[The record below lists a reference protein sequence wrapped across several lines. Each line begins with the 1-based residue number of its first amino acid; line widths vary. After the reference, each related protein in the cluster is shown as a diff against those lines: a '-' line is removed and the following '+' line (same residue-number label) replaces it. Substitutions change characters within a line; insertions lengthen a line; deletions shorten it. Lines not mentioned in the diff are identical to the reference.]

1 MEEKSTQVSP
11 SSTMFNDII
20 PLKEENE
27 TKSGI
32 NFLQN
37 QCELCGKI
45 LSNKKNLKKHIK
57 LHSDIRNY
65 VCKVCNKSYK
75 RSDHLRRHMI
85 THDPNPN
92 YYECE
97 FCFKRFSLNYHLTSH
112 LQNVHKQKIIKVYQC
127 PNCELYFQK
136 KSKLFLHQK
145 DIHNIVFDKIPCY
158 YPYCNKCYISE
169 GKLNDQIQ
177 KYHLNYIN
185 NINNL
190 KEGEIFSNNNNDN
203 IFSDFDTDK
212 NNKEIDSSE
221 NSNNKEKKYFKCPY
235 KKCLK
240 VYSSHYN
247 LSVHIKTFHLKIKSF
262 SCNLCSNKYFHKV
275 SLKKHLML
283 EHKLNKE
290 QLKKYLEDPINKNT
304 NIKEEIIEEIKK
316 NLEDEGLYHNTNK
329 TISENQDCNNED
341 LYNGRKNSNSSEEKK
356 NEEYF
361 MKEFHKN
368 MIEEIN
374 ILDIKVGAEESN

>member
-1 MEEKSTQVSP
+1 MEEISTQVSP
-11 SSTMFNDII
+11 SSIMFNDII

-57 LHSDIRNY
+57 LHSNIRNY
-65 VCKVCNKSYK
+65 VCKICNKSYK

-92 YYECE
+92 YFECE

-158 YPYCNKCYISE
+158 YPYCNKSYISE
-169 GKLNDQIQ
+169 EKLNDHIQ

-203 IFSDFDTDK
+203 IFNDFI
-212 NNKEIDSSE
+212 NENKEIESLE
-221 NSNNKEKKYFKCPY
+221 NSNNKEKKFFKCPY
-235 KKCLK
+235 KNCLK

-275 SLKKHLML
+275 SLKKHLMI
-283 EHKLNKE
+283 EPKFNKE
-290 QLKKYLEDPINKNT
+290 QLKKYLEDPINKNNN

-316 NLEDEGLYHNTNK
+316 SLEDEGLYHNTL
-329 TISENQDCNNED
+329 SENQECLNEE
-341 LYNGRKNSNSSEEKK
+341 LYNSRKNSDSSRKSGQ
-356 NEEYF
+356 YF
-361 MKEFHKN
+361 MEEFHKN
-368 MIEEIN
+368 MINEIN

>member
-1 MEEKSTQVSP
+1 MEEISTQVSP
-11 SSTMFNDII
+11 SSIMFNDII

-57 LHSDIRNY
+57 LHSNIRNY
-65 VCKVCNKSYK
+65 VCKICNKSYK

-92 YYECE
+92 YFECE

-158 YPYCNKCYISE
+158 YPYCNKSYISE
-169 GKLNDQIQ
+169 EKLNDHIQ

-203 IFSDFDTDK
+203 IFNDFI
-212 NNKEIDSSE
+212 NENKEIESLE
-221 NSNNKEKKYFKCPY
+221 NSNNKEKKFFKCPY
-235 KKCLK
+235 KNCLK

-275 SLKKHLML
+275 SLKKHLMI
-283 EHKLNKE
+283 EHKYNNE
-290 QLKKYLEDPINKNT
+290 QVKKFLEDPIHKSNI
-304 NIKEEIIEEIKK
+304 IKEEIIQEVKK
-316 NLEDEGLYHNTNK
+316 SLEKEGLYHNSF
-329 TISENQDCNNED
+329 SENKDDIMNIEECNH
-341 LYNGRKNSNSSEEKK
+341 GSRKNSDSSNERKNGEFFLEE
-356 NEEYF
+356 F
-361 MKEFHKN
+361 QKN
-368 MIEEIN
+368 MINEIN
-374 ILDIKVGAEESN
+374 YHDIKLGDEEVN